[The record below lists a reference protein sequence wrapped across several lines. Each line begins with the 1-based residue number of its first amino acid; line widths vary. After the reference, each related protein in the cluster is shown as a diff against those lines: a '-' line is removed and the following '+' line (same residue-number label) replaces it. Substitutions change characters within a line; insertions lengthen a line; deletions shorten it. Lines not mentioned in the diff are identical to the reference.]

1 MGASDLCSLSAF
13 TISPSPQMAEN
24 DSHNGD
30 HHIIHERLIPLAFFK
45 ELASPASQTQD
56 DEFEKAA
63 HQVGSKSGAALLELS
78 RPECGTVVGTR
89 SRRM

>member
-1 MGASDLCSLSAF
+1 MGASDLCSLSAS

-56 DEFEKAA
+56 DEFEKTA
-63 HQVGSKSGAALLELS
+63 QKTC
-78 RPECGTVVGTR
+78 RDMPEDDDPICRQADV
-89 SRRM
+89 